1 MNGIRKE
8 WRKLFSNPLLVV
20 TFFVVCIIPILYAGF
35 FLKSVWDPYSATK
48 DLQVAVVN
56 NDRPVQY
63 QGKRLAVGEDLVA
76 NLRNND
82 KLGWDF
88 VDEQQAQQGMRDLK
102 YYMIVT
108 LPENFSKN
116 ATTALDAKP
125 QKMVINYT
133 TNPSYNFIGQ
143 TIAETGVKQLKE
155 EVAHEVTAEYLNT
168 IFDSLG
174 GVKEGFKSANEGASK
189 ISSGASQISDGNS
202 KINKNLKT
210 LANSSLQFKNGSE
223 TLNVGLKKYVAGVAQ
238 ARAGMNAVVANNDQ
252 LSGGISSAQSKLQQL
267 PALQQGSNQ
276 VLAGLKALAENTAL
290 SADEMRAALNSQIIP
305 GMTQVD
311 GGINALANGGN
322 DINTLFT
329 GMQAYLDGA
338 RQVNDG
344 LNQLNAE
351 SKKLLSG
358 ANQLNSG
365 AGKIANGASALATGS
380 NQLTSALSTLNSGA
394 SELSN
399 KLAAGSRELN
409 NLKTTDSTIKMMSNP
424 DQLNHLKYSQSKNY
438 GHGLAPYIL
447 SLGLYVGC
455 LMFNLVI
462 PVRKIADKSMS
473 TFSWWLGKLSVGI
486 AGALLMALVEAT
498 VMLMLGLE
506 VVSLPEYYTMAIT
519 TALAYMFFI
528 MFLSAILDNPGRFI
542 ATIILVLQLAAS
554 GGTFPIS
561 LSNSFFKALNPFLPM
576 TYSIL
581 GFRQAIGGGL
591 QDSTFVHS
599 SLVMVAITVVSMIL
613 LLIGYKVLRSLHMED
628 RSNNDT
634 TYELMNDDYKH

>member
-1 MNGIRKE
+1 MNGIKKE

-88 VDEQQAQQGMRDLK
+88 VDERQAQQGMKDLK

-116 ATTALDAKP
+116 ATTALDDKP

-168 IFDSLG
+168 LFDSLS
-174 GVKEGFKSANEGASK
+174 GVKEGFNSASQGASQ

-210 LANSSLQFKNGSE
+210 LASSSLQFKNGSQ
-223 TLNVGLKKYVAGVAQ
+223 TLNVGLKKYVAGVTQ
-238 ARAGMNAVVANNDQ
+238 ARAGMNAVVANNDK
-252 LSGGISSAQSKLQQL
+252 LNAGISSAQSKLQQL

-276 VLAGLKALAENTAL
+276 VLAGLKQLASSEMTA
-290 SADEMRAALNSQIIP
+290 EQMRAALNSNIIP

-311 GGINALANGGN
+311 GGINALANGGS
-322 DINTLFT
+322 DINALFT
-329 GMQAYLDGA
+329 GMQAYLNGA
-338 RQVNDG
+338 QQVNDG

-365 AGKIANGASALATGS
+365 AGQIANGASALANGS

-409 NLKTTDSTIKMMSNP
+409 NLKTTDDTVKMMSNP

-473 TFSWWLGKLSVGI
+473 TFSWWLGKISVGI

-506 VVSLPEYYTMAIT
+506 VVSLPEYYAMAIT

-599 SLVMVAITVVSMIL
+599 SLVMIIIAVVSTIL
-613 LLIGYKVLRSLHMED
+613 LLIGYKILRSLHMED
-628 RSNNDT
+628 HSNNDT
-634 TYELMNDDYKH
+634 TYELMNEDYKH